1 MSSRK
6 DDPVFNVKFVQL
18 VESKPCLWNSTLP
31 EYSKKD
37 EIQKAWQEVANET
50 KDTVRNCRERW
61 RTIRSSFLRSLKL
74 SRTSTGRGK
83 RKYYLSKYLQF
94 LIPYTKTRLK
104 NSASIIAQRKAAA
117 QGNIPSPPP
126 MTRISNMPMPVVSSD
141 ETKDSSNS
149 TEVAAIAEGDVVVS
163 LHEGAAMIAN
173 LSMSGQHAPIPLP
186 QPLPRLH
193 AIKQE
198 QDIINANQANV
209 AASANLSSTSDLQR
223 RFGSI
228 LGGGSNTGHISS
240 TNNHNSASATNPALN
255 GSGCSGT
262 GGGGNAGGNSSGG
275 NVCVSGSGSFPP
287 AEQQRSTSTV
297 PAVDLTEFAEWIKCK
312 HEHQRHCLMTGTS
325 SSNTNTITTTTTH
338 NHSNSNHQNN
348 NAPDADQS
356 FLNSLHPFLKEM
368 SGKQNRRFRQKVV
381 ALIDAILDNTD

>member
-117 QGNIPSPPP
+117 QGNIPSTPP

-173 LSMSGQHAPIPLP
+173 LNMSGQHAPIPLP

-198 QDIINANQANV
+198 QDIINASQGNV
-209 AASANLSSTSDLQR
+209 TALGTLSSTPDLQR
-223 RFGSI
+223 RFGNVLGSSSI
-228 LGGGSNTGHISS
+228 GNISS
-240 TNNHNSASATNPALN
+240 TNSHNSASASNLALN
-255 GSGCSGT
+255 GSG
-262 GGGGNAGGNSSGG
+262 GGGSSNGGG
-275 NVCVSGSGSFPP
+275 CVSGNGSFPST
-287 AEQQRSTSTV
+287 EQQRSTSTV

>member
-1 MSSRK
+1 MSTRK

-117 QGNIPSPPP
+117 SGNIPP
-126 MTRISNMPMPVVSSD
+126 MTRISNMPTVSSD
-141 ETKDSSNS
+141 DTKDSSNS
-149 TEVAAIAEGDVVVS
+149 ADVAAIAEADVVVS
-163 LHEGAAMIAN
+163 TNDGAIVGNSIAQ
-173 LSMSGQHAPIPLP
+173 LPWP
-186 QPLPRLH
+186 QPLNLQ

-198 QDIINANQANV
+198 KDVVSIAPLPLTANAATTSTSFNATANLPANGNRPCINSSV
-209 AASANLSSTSDLQR
+209 AASCIPTP
-223 RFGSI
+223 
-228 LGGGSNTGHISS
+228 
-240 TNNHNSASATNPALN
+240 TNNLNSGIKNHPFKPVTMAPNNNPAISNSFPHLTD
-255 GSGCSGT
+255 SR
-262 GGGGNAGGNSSGG
+262 NSSG
-275 NVCVSGSGSFPP
+275 SL
-287 AEQQRSTSTV
+287 
-297 PAVDLTEFAEWIKCK
+297 DLTDFAEWFKCRSDY
-312 HEHQRHCLMTGTS
+312 QRHYQMTS
-325 SSNTNTITTTTTH
+325 SI
-338 NHSNSNHQNN
+338 
-348 NAPDADQS
+348 PDADQF
-356 FLNSLHPFLKEM
+356 FLNSLLPYLKEM

-381 ALIDAILDNTD
+381 ALIDNILDNADEVGTIVLE

>member
-94 LIPYTKTRLK
+94 LIPFTKTRLK
-104 NSASIIAQRKAAA
+104 NSSTIIAQRKAAA
-117 QGNIPSPPP
+117 AGNIPP
-126 MTRISNMPMPVVSSD
+126 MTRISNMPIVSSD
-141 ETKDSSNS
+141 DTKDSSNS
-149 TEVAAIAEGDVVVS
+149 ADVAGIAEGDVVVS
-163 LHEGAAMIAN
+163 LHEGAIVGGVAIA
-173 LSMSGQHAPIPLP
+173 QHAPLPLP
-186 QPLPRLH
+186 QPLNLQ

-198 QDIINANQANV
+198 KDVTTSGTNTIMPPMDHLLQSLDHQRHFVNN
-209 AASANLSSTSDLQR
+209 STS
-223 RFGSI
+223 GCI
-228 LGGGSNTGHISS
+228 NNSNN
-240 TNNHNSASATNPALN
+240 NNHNNINNNNITNPTMNNNLNTTNNGTPAMNATNHKN
-255 GSGCSGT
+255 TSS
-262 GGGGNAGGNSSGG
+262 NSS
-275 NVCVSGSGSFPP
+275 NNNSNIISAHPPQSGPFPHP
-287 AEQQRSTSTV
+287 TETRSSS
-297 PAVDLTEFAEWIKCK
+297 AVDLTEFAEWIKSK
-312 HEHQRHCLMTGTS
+312 NEHQRHCLMTTS
-325 SSNTNTITTTTTH
+325 
-338 NHSNSNHQNN
+338 
-348 NAPDADQS
+348 PDADQS
-356 FLNSLHPFLKEM
+356 FLNSLHPYLREM

-381 ALIDAILDNTD
+381 ALIDAVLDNAD